1 MEQVASGTIRL
12 NRRFFDE
19 GNLVINKHKLS
30 QTEQISY
37 PTVLKYLTRKSDADE
52 FDIRTFSGDILY
64 AILVKG
70 MGITPDEVANLRIG
84 DVFEIVEDGAG

>member
-30 QTEQISY
+30 QTEQVSY
-37 PTVLKYLTRKSDADE
+37 PTVMKYITRKGADD
-52 FDIRTFSGDILY
+52 FDIRTFSGDVLY
-64 AILVKG
+64 AILITG
-70 MGITPDEVANLRIG
+70 MGYTPEDAANLRLG
-84 DVFEIVEDGAG
+84 QVFEIVEDEAG

>member
-30 QTEQISY
+30 QTEQVSY
-37 PTVLKYLTRKSDADE
+37 PTVMKYITKKDAED
-52 FDIRTFSGDILY
+52 FDIRTFSGDVLY
-64 AILVKG
+64 AILITG
-70 MGITPDEVANLRIG
+70 MGYTPEDAANLRLG
-84 DVFEIVEDGAG
+84 QVFEIVEDEAG